1 MEKQFIK
8 RLLREV
14 RKMILKVDKVII
26 KKEKKF
32 LSYLYTF
39 LQFLIYFVFSY
50 LCYGFG
56 YFLIGGILK
65 DLELINISWTGLI
78 ILSFFIYFFL
88 VIVVFAWSDESI
100 KKFLK
105 DSYND
110 CKVVKE
116 YEYKDVVIKIN
127 NVSLNKIIQKSTN
140 KKRGDKK

>member
-1 MEKQFIK
+1 
-8 RLLREV
+8 
-14 RKMILKVDKVII
+14 MILKVDKVII